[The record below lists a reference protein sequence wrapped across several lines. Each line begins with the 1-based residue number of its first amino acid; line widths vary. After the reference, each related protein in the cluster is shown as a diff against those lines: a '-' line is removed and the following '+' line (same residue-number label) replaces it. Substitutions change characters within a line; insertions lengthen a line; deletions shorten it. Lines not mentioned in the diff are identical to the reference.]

1 MDETK
6 HNQRLLLA
14 AALSFGVMLLWWAVF
29 PPKPPPKVPAEPAV
43 ATATAATGLGGAL
56 AATSSTAGVATA
68 TVAVAAPKAVPIE
81 TLEARGAVTSAKVMP
96 YVARLSNVGGVITGF
111 ELTSFKER
119 DASNQAT
126 EHPIDMA
133 VATAEGED
141 SALDL
146 GGIALD
152 AATFTLPKRA
162 VYEVVERGPERF
174 RFRFVTAENV
184 EIEREYVFRPDA
196 FLVELAVTIRNRSS
210 SAQRHRLVLGTSLP
224 IQPAME
230 TGSFGFIPP
239 PDHLDALCYTDGR
252 AQRHGYAS
260 LKDEPK
266 NFDESVKWVAIDRQY
281 FVAGLVPRDADP
293 STCRLR
299 TEGGRALARL
309 TSVSV
314 ELKPGQE
321 RRHKYTAYVGVKEPK
336 LLSMAD
342 AELESAL
349 DYTVLGLN
357 LALVCQALL
366 GILGLIHGFTGSWGV
381 AILGLTV
388 LVKGVLFPLNQRSGR
403 SMRAMSALKPEQDAL
418 KTRFP
423 NDPQRQSEEMLK
435 LYRKYGVNPAA
446 GCLPLLLQMPIW
458 FALYRSLWIS
468 VDLYQESFLWL
479 PDLTARDPYWILSVA
494 IVLVMF
500 IQQKMTPTTM
510 DETQAKIMLWVMP
523 LVFGSTMAALPSGLA
538 FYILVNSLLTIVQ
551 QHFINKS
558 VGPMEG
564 SPSPR
569 PAAAT

>member
-29 PPKPPPKVPAEPAV
+29 PPKPRPKAPPEQPAAV
-43 ATATAATGLGGAL
+43 TASAAPSLGTALAGTSTG
-56 AATSSTAGVATA
+56 AATSS
-68 TVAVAAPKAVPIE
+68 VAVAAPKAVPIE

-96 YVARLSNVGGVITGF
+96 YVARLSNVGAVITSF

-141 SALDL
+141 TALDL

-152 AATFTLPKRA
+152 AATFTLPKRP

-174 RFRFVTAENV
+174 RFRYVTAENV

-196 FLVELAVTIRNRSS
+196 FLVELAVTVRNRSA
-210 SAQRHRLVLGTSLP
+210 SAQRHRLVLGSSLP

-230 TGSFGFIPP
+230 KGSFGFIPP
-239 PDHLDALCYTDGR
+239 PDHLDALCYSDGR

-260 LKDEPK
+260 LKDEHK
-266 NFDESVKWVAIDRQY
+266 NYDDGVKWVAIDRQY
-281 FVAGLVPRDADP
+281 FVAGLVPRDADA
-293 STCRLR
+293 STCHLR

-309 TSVSV
+309 TSASV

-321 RRHKYTAYVGVKEPK
+321 RRHKFTAYVGVKEPK

-366 GILGLIHGFTGSWGV
+366 GVLGLIHGFTGSWGV

-403 SMRAMSALKPEQDAL
+403 SMRAMSALKPEMDAL

-479 PDLTARDPYWILSVA
+479 PDLTARDPFWVLSVA

-510 DETQAKIMLWVMP
+510 DETQQKIMLWVMP

-564 SPSPR
+564 SSSPR